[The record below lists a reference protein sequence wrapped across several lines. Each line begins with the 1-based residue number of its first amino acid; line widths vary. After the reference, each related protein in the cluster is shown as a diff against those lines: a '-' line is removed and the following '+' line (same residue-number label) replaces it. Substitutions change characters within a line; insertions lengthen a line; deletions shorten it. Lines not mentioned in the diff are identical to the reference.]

1 MQIEISSGPAFAFGE
16 IKLPPGSSVRVEA
29 GAMAMTRGD
38 VAMTTS
44 TRGGFLKGLRRSL
57 GGESFFVNDF
67 TSKAGGLV
75 AVASPLPGDMT
86 HIPLT
91 GGTLLVQ
98 SGSWVASDPSVD
110 VDSAWGGSKSFFS
123 GEGLLLL
130 RCSGHGD
137 LLIASY
143 GAIRD
148 YTLNEGETMT
158 LDTGHVVA
166 FDDTIHYAVR
176 KSGG

>member
-1 MQIEISSGPAFAFGE
+1 
-16 IKLPPGSSVRVEA
+16 
-29 GAMAMTRGD
+29 MAMTRGD

-67 TSKAGGLV
+67 TSQAGGLV
-75 AVASPLPGDMT
+75 AVAAPLPGDMT

-98 SGSWVASDPSVD
+98 SGSWVASDPTVD

-148 YTLNEGETMT
+148 YTLNEGETIRST
-158 LDTGHVVA
+158 PVTWWPSTTQSVTPFVNRGAGSRRCWVG
-166 FDDTIHYAVR
+166 
-176 KSGG
+176 KGW

>member
-1 MQIEISSGPAFAFGE
+1 M
-16 IKLPPGSSVRVEA
+16 
-29 GAMAMTRGD
+29 
-38 VAMTTS
+38 
-44 TRGGFLKGLRRSL
+44 RRSL

-67 TSKAGGLV
+67 TSQAGGLV
-75 AVASPLPGDMT
+75 AVASPLPGDMRQ
-86 HIPLT
+86 IPRT
-91 GGTLLVQ
+91 GGTLLAQ
-98 SGSWVASDPSVD
+98 AGSWVASDLTVD

-166 FDDTIHYAVR
+166 FDDTIHYAFR
-176 KSGG
+176 KSGGWSRHCWWRRAGDGLHRTRALWLQTRNSSELASWLAVRMPSQRDSSS

>member
-1 MQIEISSGPAFAFGE
+1 MRLVPRLAACRRRRSVRAPHFAFGE

-29 GAMAMTRGD
+29 GAVAMTRGD
-38 VAMTTS
+38 VAMSTS
-44 TRGGFLKGLRRSL
+44 TREVSSKVCARWVV
-57 GGESFFVNDF
+57 SFFVNDF
-67 TSKAGGLV
+67 TSQAGGLV

-98 SGSWVASDPSVD
+98 SGSWVASDPTVD
-110 VDSAWGGSKSFFS
+110 VDSAWGGNESFFS

-137 LLIASY
+137 TLIASY
-143 GAIRD
+143 GAIR
-148 YTLNEGETMT
+148 L
-158 LDTGHVVA
+158 HP
-166 FDDTIHYAVR
+166 R
-176 KSGG
+176 

>member
-1 MQIEISSGPAFAFGE
+1 MQTEISSGPAFAFGE
-16 IKLPPGSSVRVEA
+16 IKLAPGSSVRVEA

-67 TSKAGGLV
+67 TSQAGGLV

-98 SGSWVASDPSVD
+98 SGKPVGSHGRCRLGLGRQQVVLQRRGPLAAALQRAGRPSDRQ
-110 VDSAWGGSKSFFS
+110 
-123 GEGLLLL
+123 L
-130 RCSGHGD
+130 R
-137 LLIASY
+137 
-143 GAIRD
+143 RD
-148 YTLNEGETMT
+148 PRL
-158 LDTGHVVA
+158 HP
-166 FDDTIHYAVR
+166 
-176 KSGG
+176 K